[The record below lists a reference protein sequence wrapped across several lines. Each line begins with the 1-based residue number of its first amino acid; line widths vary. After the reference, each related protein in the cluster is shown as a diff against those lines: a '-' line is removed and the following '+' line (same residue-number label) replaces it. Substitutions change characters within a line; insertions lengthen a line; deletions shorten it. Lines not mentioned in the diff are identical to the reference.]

1 MGVLWVL
8 LRPVGEILRGRNGKF
23 VTASKLKPG
32 PFKERNTWKDKREE
46 RYVPKL
52 QDNLLNKNQRW
63 VRMKT
68 ECDTFSFRNISYCLK

>member
-32 PFKERNTWKDKREE
+32 PFKEREILEKIRGKRDM
-46 RYVPKL
+46 Y
-52 QDNLLNKNQRW
+52 Q
-63 VRMKT
+63 
-68 ECDTFSFRNISYCLK
+68 SYRTTC